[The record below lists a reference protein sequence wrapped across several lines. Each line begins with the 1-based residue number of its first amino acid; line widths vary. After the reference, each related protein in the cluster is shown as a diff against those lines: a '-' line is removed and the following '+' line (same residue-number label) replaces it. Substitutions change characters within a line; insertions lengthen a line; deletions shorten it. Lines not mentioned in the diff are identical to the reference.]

1 MQFDISVLEA
11 DGSVKKI
18 NVEASSKEEALLK
31 ADIQEDRVVSIRKNY
46 LSALTGI
53 LVSKAPNLETQ
64 AVFLQVLAGLISS
77 GRPVFEAV
85 TSLLKTMGSKVNA
98 GNLDLKDQLE
108 VSRILD
114 SLKFDQSAV
123 VLAQVGEESGRL
135 SELLGVSAQNIM
147 KRLGASSEMRK
158 GMAMGAV
165 YLLVGIAMLTVFPI
179 YIAPQMHKIISH
191 PKSNFASNIMT
202 DLLLTLNDI
211 YTTMYPVFGLIA
223 VLIFLFRGHA
233 WLLVRTKPFFSL
245 IYDYQRASRGL
256 TFLQAFRPLYEAGVI
271 TERAI
276 LLLRNKATGEQYRI
290 YDEMYQ
296 GIVSGEDIS
305 TVLDTD
311 DWPMVIRQG
320 FIGFAS
326 LDHKQRVPVID
337 QLIESL
343 NLDRT
348 AISRAIGRTLNLLGL
363 VTIISGIY
371 LVAQGFYIPI
381 VSMSVG
387 GI

>member
-191 PKSNFASNIMT
+191 PKSNFAS
-202 DLLLTLNDI
+202 
-211 YTTMYPVFGLIA
+211 
-223 VLIFLFRGHA
+223 
-233 WLLVRTKPFFSL
+233 
-245 IYDYQRASRGL
+245 
-256 TFLQAFRPLYEAGVI
+256 
-271 TERAI
+271 
-276 LLLRNKATGEQYRI
+276 
-290 YDEMYQ
+290 
-296 GIVSGEDIS
+296 IS
-305 TVLDTD
+305 
-311 DWPMVIRQG
+311 
-320 FIGFAS
+320 
-326 LDHKQRVPVID
+326 
-337 QLIESL
+337 
-343 NLDRT
+343 
-348 AISRAIGRTLNLLGL
+348 
-363 VTIISGIY
+363 
-371 LVAQGFYIPI
+371 
-381 VSMSVG
+381 
-387 GI
+387 